1 MLILNIFVFQC
12 SATCGQGKVHRKVT
26 CLGTCDDQS
35 KPHTTEDCHVSTA
48 CSQEWLTG
56 RWTVCSHTCGDGIQS
71 RTVTC
76 TVTNR
81 HGDRSTSDDRGCR
94 DRKKPKTHRRCHI
107 QKCPAEWFSS
117 EWSKCSE
124 QCGVAGVRTR
134 EVVCLKNYTLSDDCD
149 EAPDSMETCRVN
161 TCNSEAVDDDY
172 QDTDMDD
179 IDDDEYNEI
188 DYLDSTTKAAIVT
201 TKKRQSNKSR
211 NTLSN
216 EIVPE
221 KYLKKSVEDRCEDKF
236 KNCNVVVQSRLC
248 RYSFY
253 QSNCCRS
260 CAAIA
265 DQRKS

>member
-1 MLILNIFVFQC
+1 M
-12 SATCGQGKVHRKVT
+12 
-26 CLGTCDDQS
+26 
-35 KPHTTEDCHVSTA
+35 
-48 CSQEWLTG
+48 
-56 RWTVCSHTCGDGIQS
+56 
-71 RTVTC
+71 
-76 TVTNR
+76 
-81 HGDRSTSDDRGCR
+81 
-94 DRKKPKTHRRCHI
+94 
-107 QKCPAEWFSS
+107 
-117 EWSKCSE
+117 
-124 QCGVAGVRTR
+124 
-134 EVVCLKNYTLSDDCD
+134 
-149 EAPDSMETCRVN
+149 N

-260 CAAIA
+260 CAAIS